1 MRVLGYR
8 KPTHKVGIVKSTSI
22 SRILHVLLTLTVLC
36 AFVRADNRGSAPQ
49 FTAKTLDGETFTNGS
64 LSGGVVLLQFWTTWC
79 PVCHEDQAAVDN
91 IEAAF
96 ADQGLTVLAVD
107 VGEPEATVRA
117 YLQANPRSCRI
128 VVSDGR
134 SLAAQFGVHGY
145 PHYVVIDRNGN
156 IAASGSG
163 GGGEGSLRYLLSR
176 AGLRLHSD
184 TPVAGNQNPASS
196 SSPGIGRSTLIN
208 VPVGQSTLPLK
219 PVPKTIFVLANGDRL
234 EADHYALYPTS
245 LHVVVGGQQRTI
257 ALSALD
263 MKATVAVNRERGINL
278 NIPKSRGEVF
288 VTF

>member
-1 MRVLGYR
+1 
-8 KPTHKVGIVKSTSI
+8 VKSTSI
-22 SRILHVLLTLTVLC
+22 SRIFHVLLTLTVLC
-36 AFVRADNRGSAPQ
+36 AFVRADNRGPAPQ

-176 AGLRLHSD
+176 AGLSLHSG
-184 TPVAGNQNPASS
+184 TPDAGNQNPASS

-245 LHVVVGGQQRTI
+245 LHVIVGGQQRTI